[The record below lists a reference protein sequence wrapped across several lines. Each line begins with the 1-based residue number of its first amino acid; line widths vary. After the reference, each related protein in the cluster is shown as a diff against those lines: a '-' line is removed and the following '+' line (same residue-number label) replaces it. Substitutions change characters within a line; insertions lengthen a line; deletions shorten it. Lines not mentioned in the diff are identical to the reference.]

1 MTDAAWTLMERGDFN
16 AAIDAYTTLLNQSPT
31 SPNFANRAL
40 AHLNLEDFAAAEADY
55 RAAQA
60 HDHPKMQSD
69 AYRTWIGVVQWLSG
83 NASDATR
90 TWSDVL
96 DDHEAGRIRYT
107 DGAGGVTAAVLALF
121 GAVTTANTDLAKRAD
136 TRLQSLSKTSRAS
149 WWPGPIGQFLTGSI
163 DRNALLSAA
172 MDSEELRHRRAVQAQ
187 FAIALA
193 ARIGGERDVEGEY
206 LALAAKQHASFE
218 REHYLARAEVPK
230 LA

>member
-1 MTDAAWTLMERGDFN
+1 MHPAQRSNCHVPMCRRCAIAWHRIDRMTDAAWTLMERGDFN

-60 HDHPKMQSD
+60 HDHPKMPSD

-136 TRLQSLSKTSRAS
+136 TRL
-149 WWPGPIGQFLTGSI
+149 
-163 DRNALLSAA
+163 
-172 MDSEELRHRRAVQAQ
+172 
-187 FAIALA
+187 
-193 ARIGGERDVEGEY
+193 
-206 LALAAKQHASFE
+206 
-218 REHYLARAEVPK
+218 
-230 LA
+230 